1 MAETTPI
8 YLDEFKAMHPADLAD
23 RLQRMQTEEARHIL
37 TELPVDAASAALAEL
52 EDEWIAGLLEEFPQS
67 KLVPLLNKM
76 YAEEAADVL
85 GEIPGHFLGDGVLDL
100 DAFNESK
107 SNSGAFQAREDF
119 PNGCGRSADQCHS
132 LVERQD
138 RIQTV

>member
-37 TELPVDAASAALAEL
+37 TELPVDAASRLAEL

-85 GEIPGHFLGDGVLDL
+85 GEIPEVDRHDCF
-100 DAFNESK
+100 
-107 SNSGAFQAREDF
+107 ARWA
-119 PNGCGRSADQCHS
+119 RRKLRLRAIS
-132 LVERQD
+132 
-138 RIQTV
+138 